1 MNVLRPVAQ
10 ASKEGVSLAV
20 YVQPKASRTECI
32 GFYGDALKIRIAAPP
47 VDGAA
52 NDELI
57 RFLAD
62 RCVVH
67 QAGISIQTGANSR
80 LKRVKVKGVTVEW
93 VLARLLP
100 SSSERTR

>member
-1 MNVLRPVAQ
+1 MAAK
-10 ASKEGVSLAV
+10 ASKEGVLLAV
-20 YVQPKASRTECI
+20 YVQPKANRTECV
-32 GFYGDALKIRIAAPP
+32 GFYGDALKIRVAAPP

-62 RCVVH
+62 RCSVPRT
-67 QAGISIQTGANSR
+67 GISIQTGANSR
-80 LKRVKVKGVTVEW
+80 QKRIKVSGVTVEW

-100 SSSERTR
+100 PSSGRTG